1 MGYGSGDTR
10 AVDAARAAIVS
21 PLFDFTIDRA
31 QKILFNITYNDMA
44 LTEVNEAAGVIRE
57 VADPGAQI
65 IFGLATDAGLGSSVK
80 LTLIATGFRE
90 GDADIEGHSSE
101 LPVDDLPAYE
111 TEDRRRS
118 LFPWI
123 K

>member
-1 MGYGSGDTR
+1 
-10 AVDAARAAIVS
+10 
-21 PLFDFTIDRA
+21 
-31 QKILFNITYNDMA
+31 MA

-57 VADPGAQI
+57 VADPSAQI

-90 GDADIEGHSSE
+90 GDADTEGQSSE
-101 LPVDDLPAYE
+101 PPVDDLPSYE
-111 TEDRRRS
+111 MEDRRRS